1 MAELRADWERER
13 EVVSSDWTARLSALT
28 TQLELTNV
36 QRVEFE
42 ELADRLRQEVRDG
55 LEDKKI
61 AEKKG
66 GITGVER
73 TFVEIR
79 AGMVSTDNF
88 LIMYGTGTGKDLAGY
103 PVSGCWI
110 SRTPVIGQPDTLV
123 W

>member
-79 AGMVSTDNF
+79 AGID
-88 LIMYGTGTGKDLAGY
+88 
-103 PVSGCWI
+103 
-110 SRTPVIGQPDTLV
+110 R
-123 W
+123 